1 MATRTIINVDLQSQ
15 TDDVD
20 LQPEYWV
27 LSHPGLTGQNRQL
40 LIEAHAAK
48 ESVTVSLLFWPG
60 DNTEYKCT
68 ALVAS
73 IAPKFHL
80 DLVSKI
86 EIPTSSRQ
94 RLVSQ
99 QA

>member
-1 MATRTIINVDLQSQ
+1 MATRTVINVDLKSQS
-15 TDDVD
+15 DDVD
-20 LQPEYWV
+20 LQSEYWV
-27 LSHPGLTGQNRQL
+27 LAHSVLTSQNRQSL
-40 LIEAHAAK
+40 VEAHAAK

-60 DNTEYKCT
+60 DNTEYRCT
-68 ALVAS
+68 ALVAA

-80 DLVSKI
+80 DLESKV

-99 QA
+99 EA